1 MRLLILAL
9 LLVSP
14 LCFSKTVVVIQ
25 SYHKEYKWDQDYIVA
40 IKSVLGEQHDITFFE
55 LDTKRLPPAQW
66 PQQAASIQKS
76 VAEIKP
82 DIAILGDDNAFS
94 LMAQHLVDQ
103 KIPVVFFGVNG
114 TPVQHPALE
123 HPLVTGVLERPFFE
137 QSVRHLRKVL
147 RQKERFL
154 ILMDDS
160 TTMRNAVDDYFGD
173 KRQAK
178 LYGSQVDILLTNDK
192 DTWLSAAETAYTK
205 YDAVIIGT
213 HHTIRDSE
221 NNYVLPK
228 ELINQAY
235 VSSPIPIFSFWDIS
249 IGAQEALGGFTISA
263 SQEGIT
269 GARLASLI
277 LNGVDPERVPQIKS
291 LSGHYVYSKSGMEHW
306 NIKLSPLIASQANFI
321 E

>member
-1 MRLLILAL
+1 
-9 LLVSP
+9 
-14 LCFSKTVVVIQ
+14 
-25 SYHKEYKWDQDYIVA
+25 
-40 IKSVLGEQHDITFFE
+40 
-55 LDTKRLPPAQW
+55 
-66 PQQAASIQKS
+66 
-76 VAEIKP
+76 
-82 DIAILGDDNAFS
+82 
-94 LMAQHLVDQ
+94 
-103 KIPVVFFGVNG
+103 
-114 TPVQHPALE
+114 
-123 HPLVTGVLERPFFE
+123 
-137 QSVRHLRKVL
+137 
-147 RQKERFL
+147 
-154 ILMDDS
+154 
-160 TTMRNAVDDYFGD
+160 MRNAVDDYFGD

-221 NNYVLPK
+221 NNYVPPK